1 MATIPTQEHPSLA
14 VPFSATTDF
23 TVLAGHCETFAETL
37 IESNVPCGNECP
49 ALAAY
54 RWRREVYRR
63 CGGQSMMQSDWHPAD
78 IIAGLKKR
86 GTSLSA
92 LSRQAGLASSTL
104 ANALTRR
111 WPKGERLVA
120 EALDVA
126 PENIWP
132 SCYR

>member
-1 MATIPTQEHPSLA
+1 
-14 VPFSATTDF
+14 
-23 TVLAGHCETFAETL
+23 
-37 IESNVPCGNECP
+37 
-49 ALAAY
+49 
-54 RWRREVYRR
+54 
-63 CGGQSMMQSDWHPAD
+63 MMQSDWHPAY

-104 ANALTRR
+104 ANALPRR
-111 WPKGERLVA
+111 WPKGERLIA

-132 SCYR
+132 SRYR